1 MKKSN
6 KLLLGMFLFVFV
18 IFLGIHLALY
28 ANLKTGNFSAYRED
42 EDKNRITHALFPV
55 RYVSISGVREVVVYA
70 SDTSRLQFLYKEDEL
85 AFAFRQQND
94 TLFLSRRDTTSGNNN
109 WNARLLLGVADG
121 AFIKAV
127 ESSVV
132 LRGRM
137 HQSGNTTF
145 SVDITAGNLGTD
157 TEKAAPFEMLRIQA
171 SGNAQIRLGNAHIG
185 QLDVTLNDAYLE
197 DESAR
202 IDSIRL
208 QADETS
214 KVLFTGLNFSK
225 AKTTAS
231 NE

>member
-6 KLLLGMFLFVFV
+6 KLLLGTFLFVFL

-28 ANLKTGNFSAYRED
+28 ANLKMGNYSAYRED
-42 EDKNRITHALFPV
+42 EDQNRITYNLTPV
-55 RYVSISGVREVVVYA
+55 RYVSINGVREVVVYA
-70 SDTSRLQFLYKEDEL
+70 SDTSRLQFLHKEDEG

-94 TLFLSRRDTTSGNNN
+94 TLFLSQRDTTSNDND

-127 ESSVV
+127 ESSVL

-137 HQSGNTTF
+137 HHSGHTTF
-145 SVDITAGNLGTD
+145 SVDVIAGNLGTD
-157 TEKAAPFEMLRIQA
+157 TEKAAPFETLLVQA
-171 SGNAQIRLGNAHIG
+171 SGNAQVRLGGARIG
-185 QLDVTLNDAYLE
+185 KLDATLTNAYLE
-197 DESAR
+197 DEGAR

-214 KVLFTGLNFSK
+214 KVLFTGSNFSK